1 MISDPHL
8 RQLLELTVALEI
20 AKTERDGC
28 RAQAEL
34 LKSRLEDV
42 TRRAERAESRL
53 HETTKMLW
61 TLARD
66 AVTAPARS
74 VATEVMV
81 DGKRVLHL
89 SNPVTRDRED
99 RRGQRKQL

>member
-1 MISDPHL
+1 MISDPHQ

-20 AKTERDGC
+20 AKTERDAC

-34 LKSRLEDV
+34 LKSRLQDT
-42 TRRAERAESRL
+42 TRRAEKAEERL

-66 AVTAPARS
+66 AVTAPTKS

-89 SNPVTRDRED
+89 SNPVMRARED
-99 RRGQRKQL
+99 RRAQRKQI